1 MTLHQKANHN
11 TMKYPSPRYP
21 ITCVLLFISLLSGCS
36 KNDGNGMAPNLCN
49 GVNIT
54 VSATTTSASACL
66 NNGAITVTASG
77 SSDLNYSIDG
87 RTFQASNLFTNLAKG
102 SYTVTV
108 KNADGCTKTADVTV
122 GESGTAPGAL
132 FADVKQLVQAY
143 CVSCHAPGGQQPT
156 PNFTVDCNI
165 VSNAARI
172 RERAVVL
179 GTMPPTGPLSQ
190 AEKDKINAWVAA
202 GGKLE
207 N

>member
-1 MTLHQKANHN
+1 
-11 TMKYPSPRYP
+11 MKSFTRRQL
-21 ITCVLLFISLLSGCS
+21 IAHVLLIATALSGCS
-36 KNDGNGMAPNLCN
+36 KSDDNGMAPNPCN

-77 SSDLNYSIDG
+77 SSELNYSIDG
-87 RTFQASNLFTNLAKG
+87 RTFQASNIFANLAKG

-108 KNADGCTKTADVTV
+108 KNTNGCTKTAEVTV
-122 GESGTAPGAL
+122 GESGSVAGPL
-132 FADVKQLVQAY
+132 FTDVKQLIQIH

-179 GTMPPTGPLSQ
+179 GTMPPSGPLSQ
-190 AEKDKINAWVAA
+190 SEKDKISAWVTA
-202 GGKLE
+202 GGKLG